1 VSKCFA
7 HENNAFDII
16 LEELN
21 VSVEVIPTHR
31 IRGGLKRLHM
41 TNLKK
46 SMNISRRLVQ
56 KTLIFFVKFLGYKMY
71 PADSVRATECD
82 SYTL

>member
-7 HENNAFDII
+7 HENNAFYII
-16 LEELN
+16 LEELK

-56 KTLIFFVKFLGYKMY
+56 KNPHIFCKIPGLQNV
-71 PADSVRATECD
+71 S
-82 SYTL
+82 S